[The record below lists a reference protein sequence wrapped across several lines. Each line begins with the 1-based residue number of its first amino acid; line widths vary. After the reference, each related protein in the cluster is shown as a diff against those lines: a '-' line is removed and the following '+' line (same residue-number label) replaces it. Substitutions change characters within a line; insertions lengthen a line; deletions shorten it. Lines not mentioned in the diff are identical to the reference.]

1 MGRRFFMYG
10 GKTAAPYRFL
20 IEETPDIKHGF
31 DDFQLNPDAVLSKR
45 FIRADG
51 QFEDFGFVNR
61 YTDYAS
67 VVAWA
72 NGQDFFCVAIY
83 CQIDIGTYLVRGFTS
98 LSALAPIAGVA
109 GVPVTRAGYNALL
122 FQNGVHSMSS
132 AIATPVSLLT
142 RPMTQF
148 LIHSPT
154 GANGYGGG
162 FGIKDSSS
170 GNRYYLMGG
179 DINANNM
186 CRSRR
191 GGSLSDDAAKILL
204 SGNTGENNLQL
215 TVQRSRD
222 VVAATNAQA
231 LYVGDA
237 LTDGTDRN
245 WVQDTWDRIM
255 LNSDLSASGMTPG
268 PGGYFMAYYYYPID
282 DEALISAVNDNVNSR
297 YI

>member
-10 GKTAAPYRFL
+10 GKTAAAYRFL

-72 NGQDFFCVAIY
+72 NGQDFFCNAIY
-83 CQIDIGTYLVRGFTS
+83 CQIDIGTYIVRGFTL
-98 LSALAPIAGVA
+98 LSALAPIAGVN
-109 GVPVTRAGYNALL
+109 GVPVTRAGYNALH
-122 FQNGVHSMSS
+122 FQNGVHSMFS
-132 AIATPVSLLT
+132 ATATPVSLST

-154 GANGYGGG
+154 GANGYDGG
-162 FGIKDSSS
+162 FGIKDVSNS
-170 GNRYYLMGG
+170 NRYYLMGG

-186 CRSRR
+186 CRSRI
-191 GGSLSDDAAKILL
+191 GGSPSNDAFKILL

-215 TVQRSRD
+215 TVQRSLGS
-222 VVAATNAQA
+222 QF
-231 LYVGDA
+231 LYVGDTLA
-237 LTDGTDRN
+237 DSVGANWSQGTFN
-245 WVQDTWDRIM
+245 RIM
-255 LNSDLSASGMTPG
+255 LNSDLSPSTSAPG
-268 PGGYFMAYYYYPID
+268 PGGYFMGYYYYPIA
-282 DEALISAVNDNVNSR
+282 DEALITAVNDNVNSR